1 MYYWIYQDS
10 QRDWRWSLYASNNQR
25 IADSSAG
32 YQHKEQCLI
41 DIERVKTSSSAIV
54 KEGPSNLGAK
64 KGSRITGRDQRH
76 K

>member
-10 QRDWRWSLYASNNQR
+10 ENNQR

-32 YQHKEQCLI
+32 YQNKEQCRD
-41 DIERVKTSSSAIV
+41 DIERVKTTSNAIV
-54 KEGPSNLGAK
+54 KEGPSSLGTR
-64 KGSRITGRDQRH
+64 KGSPMSRAEHH